1 MRWPPAGCGD
11 VPARPVDR
19 LLWPVIGSVLIGARA
34 LSAAPEL
41 SVDPLDRPAMQV
53 AHPEKAVLVAIT
65 TAGRQLVAVG
75 ENGIVAIGGVDGT
88 SWEQV
93 LTPVSVTLT
102 AVAFATDRIGWAVGH
117 SGVILVTHDAGQSW
131 QRQLDGRQ
139 ILALLKEGDAGAP
152 VDAKQAA
159 DHAAFLAQ
167 MLQDGPD
174 KPLLNL
180 HATDP
185 MHVIVCG
192 AYGLLLVT
200 ADGGEH
206 WSPRFESTSDDSGKH
221 LYAVV
226 ATATDYVFGGEGGS
240 LYHSASMTDAL
251 RAVPSPYPGSY
262 FGLVSASPESI
273 VAYGLRGHAVV
284 THDGGWHWSNAAISA
299 SGSINAGRRLRD
311 GKVVL
316 GTQAGELWV
325 SQDNGSSYHR
335 AAMSSPQP
343 INDLVETPQDLVVV
357 GPRGI
362 AHVALP

>member
-1 MRWPPAGCGD
+1 
-11 VPARPVDR
+11 VPARLVDR
-19 LLWPVIGSVLIGARA
+19 LIWPVIGSVLIGARA
-34 LSAAPEL
+34 FSAAPQL
-41 SVDPLDRPAMQV
+41 SVDPLDRPAVHV
-53 AHPEKAVLVAIT
+53 AHPEREVLIAIT
-65 TAGRQLVAVG
+65 TVGRQLVAVG
-75 ENGIVAIGGVDGT
+75 ENGIVAVGGVDGA
-88 SWEQV
+88 SWDQV

-117 SGVILVTHDAGQSW
+117 SGVILATRDAGQSW
-131 QRQLDGRQ
+131 QQQLDGRQ
-139 ILALLKEGDAGAP
+139 ILALLKAGDASAP
-152 VDAKQAA
+152 VDAKQATG
-159 DHAAFLAQ
+159 HAAFLAQ
-167 MLQDGPD
+167 MLEDGPD

-180 HATDP
+180 YATDA
-185 MHVIVCG
+185 MHAIVCG

-226 ATATDYVFGGEGGS
+226 ATATNYVFGGEGGG
-240 LYHSASMTDAL
+240 LYHSTSMTDAL
-251 RAVPSPYPGSY
+251 VAVPSPYPGSF

-299 SGSINAGRRLRD
+299 SSSINAGRRLKD
-311 GKVVL
+311 GRIVL

-325 SQDNGSSYHR
+325 SADNGSSYHR

-343 INDLVETPQDLVVV
+343 ISDLVETPQGLVIV
-357 GPRGI
+357 GPRGV
-362 AHVALP
+362 AHVPLP

>member
-1 MRWPPAGCGD
+1 MRWQPAGCGD
-11 VPARPVDR
+11 VPVRLVDR
-19 LLWPVIGSVLIGARA
+19 LLWSVIGSVLIVARA

-41 SVDPLDRPAMQV
+41 LVDPLDRPAMHV
-53 AHPEKAVLVAIT
+53 AHPERAVLIAIT
-65 TAGRQLVAVG
+65 TVGRQLVAVG
-75 ENGIVAIGGVDGT
+75 ESGIVAIGGVDGA
-88 SWEQV
+88 SWDQI

-102 AVAFATDRIGWAVGH
+102 TVAFATDRIGWAVGH
-117 SGVILVTHDAGQSW
+117 SGVILVTRDAGQSW

-139 ILALLKEGDAGAP
+139 ILALLGAGASAP
-152 VDAKQAA
+152 VNAKQAA
-159 DHAAFLAQ
+159 GRAAFLAQ

-180 HATDP
+180 HATDA

-251 RAVPSPYPGSY
+251 RAVPSPYPGSF

-284 THDGGWHWSNAAISA
+284 SHDGGWHWSNAAISA
-299 SGSINAGRRLRD
+299 SGSINAGRRMKD
-311 GKVVL
+311 GKIVL

-325 SQDNGSSYHR
+325 SHDSGSSYHR
-335 AAMSSPQP
+335 AAVSSPQP
-343 INDLVETPQDLVVV
+343 ISDLVETPQGLVIV